1 MVNLSF
7 YSSTGRVTSS
17 SARPVS
23 PLLLHSYCR
32 LRELVDINIGVV
44 NTWCVFIGGM
54 APLTN
59 KL

>member
-7 YSSTGRVTSS
+7 YSSAGRVTSS

-23 PLLLHSYCR
+23 PLLLYSYCR
-32 LRELVDINIGVV
+32 LRELVGINIGVV
-44 NTWCVFIGGM
+44 NTWCVFIGGT

-59 KL
+59 K